1 MDARDPNVFDYG
13 IEQPTNKK
21 DVLWNILTI
30 FGILGIGILVVAFGF
45 IFTNPQSG
53 LNPFPPPTLPAAIV
67 LPSATP
73 TPLTLPPTWTPVAS
87 ATPAPVIL
95 SPTPTPKLLLAT
107 PENGSELMGSA
118 TPTEAVGSTY
128 PFVLQSEPAAIEV
141 SVLHPDRGCD
151 WMGVGGQV
159 LGLQGQ
165 PIPGITVQ
173 LSGSLD
179 GKAINLTSL
188 TGTVLQFGDAGY
200 EFKIS
205 DLPQETNGV
214 FWLRLVDQANLPLS
228 GRIYFDTF
236 EDCGKN
242 LVVVNFKQVR

>member
-1 MDARDPNVFDYG
+1 METSDPNVFDYE
-13 IEQPTNKK
+13 IKK
-21 DVLWNILTI
+21 SDKKTVIWNILTI
-30 FGILGIGILVVAFGF
+30 LGILAIGVLFGMFGF
-45 IFTNPQSG
+45 IYTNPSSG
-53 LNPFPPPTLPAAIV
+53 LNPFPPPTIPVSMV

-73 TPLTLPPTWTPVAS
+73 TPLKLPATWTPAATDTPEPVAAS
-87 ATPAPVIL
+87 ATPTL
-95 SPTPTPKLLLAT
+95 KLMLAT
-107 PENGSELMGSA
+107 PEAVSDLTGSA
-118 TPTEAVGSTY
+118 TPTEPAGSSY
-128 PFVLQSEPAAIEV
+128 PFVLQSEPAAIEAA
-141 SVLHPDRGCD
+141 VLHPNIGCD

-179 GKAINLTSL
+179 GKVINLTSL

-205 DLPQETNGV
+205 DLPQDTNGV

-228 GRIYFDTF
+228 GRTYFNTYA
-236 EDCGKN
+236 ECGKN
-242 LVVVNFKQVR
+242 LVVVNFKQIR

>member
-1 MDARDPNVFDYG
+1 METSDPNIFDYE
-13 IEQPTNKK
+13 IEKSDKK
-21 DVLWNILTI
+21 IVIWNILTI
-30 FGILGIGILVVAFGF
+30 FGILAIGVLLGVFGF
-45 IFTNPQSG
+45 IYTNPSSE
-53 LNPFPPPTLPAAIV
+53 LNPFPPPTMPASMV

-73 TPLTLPPTWTPVAS
+73 TPLKLPATWTPAATDTPEPVAPS
-87 ATPAPVIL
+87 ATPTL
-95 SPTPTPKLLLAT
+95 KLMLAT
-107 PENGSELMGSA
+107 PETISDLVGTA
-118 TPTEAVGSTY
+118 TPTEPAGSSY
-128 PFVLQSEPAAIEV
+128 PFVLQSEPAAIEAA
-141 SVLHPDRGCD
+141 VLHPDIGCD

-179 GKAINLTSL
+179 GKVINLTSL

-205 DLPQETNGV
+205 ELPQDTNGV

-228 GRIYFDTF
+228 GRTYFNTYA
-236 EDCGKN
+236 ECGKN

>member
-1 MDARDPNVFDYG
+1 M
-13 IEQPTNKK
+13 
-21 DVLWNILTI
+21 
-30 FGILGIGILVVAFGF
+30 
-45 IFTNPQSG
+45 
-53 LNPFPPPTLPAAIV
+53 
-67 LPSATP
+67 
-73 TPLTLPPTWTPVAS
+73 
-87 ATPAPVIL
+87 
-95 SPTPTPKLLLAT
+95 LAT
-107 PENGSELMGSA
+107 PEAVSDLTGSA
-118 TPTEAVGSTY
+118 TPTEPAGSSY
-128 PFVLQSEPAAIEV
+128 PFVLQSEPAAIEAA
-141 SVLHPDRGCD
+141 VLHPDIGCD

-179 GKAINLTSL
+179 GKVINLTSL

-205 DLPQETNGV
+205 DLPQDTNGV

-228 GRIYFDTF
+228 GRTYFNTYA
-236 EDCGKN
+236 ECGKN